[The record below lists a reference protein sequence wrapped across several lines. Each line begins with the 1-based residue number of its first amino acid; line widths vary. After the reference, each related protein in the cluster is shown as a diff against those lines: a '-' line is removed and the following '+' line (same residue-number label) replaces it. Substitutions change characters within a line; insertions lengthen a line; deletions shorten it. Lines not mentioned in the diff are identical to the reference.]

1 MAMDLNARAAYIRG
15 LMKGMEFDAASPNG
29 KVIAAMMELLDE
41 MAAAVTEHDG
51 ALDEL
56 ADEVAAIGEDLDDV
70 AADLY
75 GEDYDDAA
83 DAPEDEAMYEVTCP
97 NCNTVTAVD
106 EQTLLREQLVCPKCG
121 AAFDIEL
128 EPAEEEKPDPIFVLP
143 EQMRDH

>member
-29 KVIAAMMELLDE
+29 KVIAAMMDLLDE

-56 ADEVAAIGEDLDDV
+56 ADEVAAIGDDLDGV

-75 GEDYDDAA
+75 GEDAPDADDA
-83 DAPEDEAMYEVTCP
+83 EGDEAMYEVTCP

-106 EQTLLREQLVCPKCG
+106 EETLLREQLVCPKCG

-128 EPAEEEKPDPIFVLP
+128 EPTEEEKPDPIFVLP
-143 EQMRDH
+143 EEMRGR